1 MFCPFAKS
9 DGATA
14 PIVPGPVYQA
24 AVPAY
29 DNEHYH
35 DTGATGNRDANKGN
49 TKGELSKDHNA
60 AAQNGVFDISS
71 GSNGGLIACLGWKCV
86 CISLLLCPFF

>member
-9 DGATA
+9 DGATT

-29 DNEHYH
+29 NNEHYH

-60 AAQNGVFDISS
+60 AAQNGVLTFPVAVMED
-71 GSNGGLIACLGWKCV
+71 
-86 CISLLLCPFF
+86 